1 MTLLIE
7 RLLVNTFISP
17 HFSRQHVKRWL
28 FIVLMALLFTGC
40 QTSMNKVA
48 DCKAGDWVGIG
59 HRDGYAGLMQNFKE
73 RQVFCSAYQHGAS
86 KVDSAADY
94 VTGWTQGNW
103 DLWSEAGRSDGR
115 HALPESQV
123 ETHVANLNKH
133 HAPVNRPAYA
143 AGWLMGNAEYW
154 QDFGQQAGS
163 AGKPLAAKETS
174 RAEAAT
180 LNIRFDEV
188 AYERGWKTGNTL
200 YWQKMG
206 FEDAHNGIPDSQLR
220 TRTTTANVMGV
231 LVQAEVYLAA
241 WNAEIPNYWKKL
253 GEVDAVSGKNFEMRS
268 QEAKQKGLKIYEAEY
283 RQSWEARLVLYW
295 TQVGNDDGY
304 GHPFQLEERMAR
316 ATRDQVFVIA
326 RTRELY
332 TNAWEVQ
339 NTRYCNVDEAFAR
352 GRRREFMAFEV
363 CKPNVQGQVKRA
375 YLSGQ
380 DYEMTA
386 AKHSRA
392 HAEVDEHARR
402 VRDVRAKLE
411 QINRDIRSHRE
422 DKKRVVNAETRREDK
437 QHEDERHQLE
447 EQLERAE
454 RQLAE
459 ARRREEMLEQQMLK
473 LKRDIYLQ

>member
-1 MTLLIE
+1 MFIYPYFSVQTLKRWFAIVLMTLL
-7 RLLVNTFISP
+7 F
-17 HFSRQHVKRWL
+17 
-28 FIVLMALLFTGC
+28 AGC
-40 QTSMNKVA
+40 QSTMNKVA
-48 DCKAGDWVGIG
+48 DCKAGDWVAIG
-59 HRDGYAGLMQNFKE
+59 HRDGHAGLMQNFNE
-73 RQVFCSAYQHGAS
+73 RRVFCSAYQRGAD
-86 KVDSAADY
+86 KADAAADY

-103 DLWSEAGRSDGR
+103 DLWSETGRADGR
-115 HALPESQV
+115 HALPVSQV
-123 ETHVANLNKH
+123 ETHIANLNKQ
-133 HAPVNRPAYA
+133 HAPVNRPAYE
-143 AGWLMGNAEYW
+143 AGWLTGNTAYW
-154 QDFGQQAGS
+154 QEMGQLAGS

-188 AYERGWKTGNTL
+188 AYEQGWKSGNTL

-206 FEDAHNGIPDSQLR
+206 FEDAHNGIPDSQLS
-220 TRTTTANVMGV
+220 TRTATANAMGL

-241 WNAEIPNYWKKL
+241 WNAEIPNYWKSL

-295 TQVGNDDGY
+295 TQMGNEDGY

-352 GRRREFMAFEV
+352 GRRNEFMAIEV
-363 CKPNVQGQVKRA
+363 CKPNVQGQMKRA

-380 DYEMTA
+380 DYQIAA
-386 AKHSRA
+386 AKLGRA

-402 VRDVRAKLE
+402 VRDVRFKLE
-411 QINRDIRSHRE
+411 RINRDIRGHLN
-422 DKKRVVNAETRREDK
+422 DKKRVVNAETRREDQ
-437 QHEDERHQLE
+437 QHEHERHELQ

-454 RQLAE
+454 HHLAE
-459 ARRREEMLEQQMLK
+459 ARRRELMFEQQMLK
-473 LKRDIYLQ
+473 LKRDIYLN